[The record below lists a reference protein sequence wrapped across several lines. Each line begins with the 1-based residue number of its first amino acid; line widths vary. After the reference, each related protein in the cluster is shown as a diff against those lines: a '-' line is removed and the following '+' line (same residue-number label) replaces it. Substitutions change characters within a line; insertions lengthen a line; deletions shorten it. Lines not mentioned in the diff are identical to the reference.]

1 MVIKMNLSPLTK
13 GLVEIKNG
21 QMAGKREVVL
31 KPASKLLVKVL
42 EVMKNYG
49 YITGYECHDDN
60 RGGIVVVSLNG
71 RINNCGVI
79 SPRFSVKVRDI
90 EKFESRYLPARNFGK
105 LILTST
111 RGIISNEEAKGSG
124 IGGKLLAFVY

>member
-1 MVIKMNLSPLTK
+1 MTK

-21 QMAGKREVVL
+21 QMAGKRDVVL
-31 KPASKLLVKVL
+31 KPVSKLLVKVL
-42 EVMKNYG
+42 EVIKNYG
-49 YITGYECHDDN
+49 YIAGYEYLDDH

-79 SPRFSVKVRDI
+79 SPRFSVKVGDI

-111 RGIISNEEAKGSG
+111 DGIISNEEAKGNK